1 GVGRGVAVVLEG
13 IACVCGVWGSGRAA
27 HPGRRRPRTLID
39 LSVRWSGSGPA
50 QSTRSPRSSPRCTV
64 PPLLHPSIPVILY
77 LWSFSGAEHDHRY
90 KITGGGGNPSGDLGD
105 RPGPVGDLRS
115 RPTAGRGPLF
125 SRWIPRGPGIG
136 RLYLWLLHVQNLAT
150 PATARESS
158 ARKMKTCANHCAHLR
173 ATVKSRQREGTVLPT
188 HEAAPHTYGHTRPTV
203 CLTKRPP

>member
-90 KITGGGGNPSGDLGD
+90 KITGGGGHRSGDLGD

-115 RPTAGRGPLF
+115 RPHGGERTT
-125 SRWIPRGPGIG
+125 
-136 RLYLWLLHVQNLAT
+136 LLTPDPQSTRYRPAISLA
-150 PATARESS
+150 S
-158 ARKMKTCANHCAHLR
+158 ACP
-173 ATVKSRQREGTVLPT
+173 EP
-188 HEAAPHTYGHTRPTV
+188 GHTSHGP
-203 CLTKRPP
+203 